1 MVTRILITTFF
12 FLLLPFTNLPAQGH
26 RPPPGARPSRIEMAP
41 LRPMHPRVR
50 QMRMRWDSLT
60 PRQQEQLRALRSEY
74 RTKMQA
80 ILRNPT
86 R

>member
-1 MVTRILITTFF
+1 MVTRILITSLFF
-12 FLLLPFTNLPAQGH
+12 LLPFTDISAQGH

-80 ILRNPT
+80 ILRNPN